1 MAAQDQT
8 PGQTAAGETAAEAEE
23 FDAAAARTQRVL
35 LITVIVLGILL
46 IIGFAIVV
54 ATIASRISSSG
65 DEAEPVAAAPVLTTP
80 AGDFEVP
87 VPAGYQVRAVTGDE
101 RRLVIHL
108 VNPGQPERIMVVNTR
123 SGQVVRSLVL
133 TPDVP

>member
-1 MAAQDQT
+1 MAAQDSK
-8 PGQTAAGETAAEAEE
+8 PAGDAGEIEEIDEAT
-23 FDAAAARTQRVL
+23 ARTQRVL

-65 DEAEPVAAAPVLTTP
+65 DEAEVAPEPVIAVTQ

-87 VPAGYQVRAVTGDE
+87 VPAGYQVHAVTGDE

-108 VNPGQPERIMVVNTR
+108 VSEGQPERIMVVNTR

-133 TPDVP
+133 TPAVP

>member
-1 MAAQDQT
+1 M
-8 PGQTAAGETAAEAEE
+8 GETEEIDEAT
-23 FDAAAARTQRVL
+23 ARTQRVL

-65 DEAEPVAAAPVLTTP
+65 DEAEMAPEPTVAVTQ

-87 VPAGYQVRAVTGDE
+87 VPAGYRVSSVTGDE
-101 RRLVIHL
+101 RRLVVHL
-108 VNPGQPERIMVVNTR
+108 VSEGQPERIMVVNTR
-123 SGQVVRSLVL
+123 SGQVIRSLVL
-133 TPDVP
+133 TPEVP

>member
-1 MAAQDQT
+1 MAAQDSR
-8 PGQTAAGETAAEAEE
+8 PVGDAGETDEIDEAT
-23 FDAAAARTQRVL
+23 ARTQRVL

-54 ATIASRISSSG
+54 ATIASRISSAG
-65 DEAEPVAAAPVLTTP
+65 EEAETAPEPVVAVTQ

-87 VPAGYQVRAVTGDE
+87 VPAGYRVNSVTGDE

-108 VNPGQPERIMVVNTR
+108 VRDGSPERIMVVNTR
-123 SGQVVRSLVL
+123 SGQIIRSLVL
-133 TPDVP
+133 TPEVPGN

>member
-1 MAAQDQT
+1 MAAQDNR
-8 PGQTAAGETAAEAEE
+8 PAGDAGETEEIDEAT
-23 FDAAAARTQRVL
+23 ARTQRVL

-65 DEAEPVAAAPVLTTP
+65 DEAEMAPEPIVAVTQT
-80 AGDFEVP
+80 GEFEVP
-87 VPAGYQVRAVTGDE
+87 VPAGYHIALVTGDE
-101 RRLVIHL
+101 RRLVMHL
-108 VNPGQPERIMVVNTR
+108 VSDGQPERIMVVNTR

-133 TPDVP
+133 TPEVP

>member
-1 MAAQDQT
+1 MGDQQDKVPDGAQS
-8 PGQTAAGETAAEAEE
+8 GAEAEE
-23 FDAAAARTQRVL
+23 VDAATARTQRVL
-35 LITVIVLGILL
+35 LVTVIILGILL

-65 DEAEPVAAAPVLTTP
+65 DAPQVVAPAAVAVTAL
-80 AGDFEVP
+80 GDFEVP
-87 VPAGYQVRAVTGDE
+87 VPAGYAVHAVTGDE

-108 VNPGQPERIMVVNTR
+108 RGAAGLPERIMVVNTR
-123 SGQVVRSLVL
+123 DGRVVSSILL